1 MKMRL
6 LKITTCYPDYLRC
19 FYLRNPGLA
28 DQPFVRQKA
37 ALDYDAFG
45 WADYWSQA
53 LVPLGYEVM
62 EVTWNAEP
70 LQRAWF
76 REHFPDCPG
85 RIDPGVIAIEQ
96 AKQFKPEILW
106 FDESNEDLLTR
117 IRMEIP
123 SLRLVLGWAGS
134 AVPRTNA
141 WRHMDLILSCAP
153 ESVDSLQR
161 AGYPASHL
169 HHGFDP
175 RINSRLEDRSKR
187 FNFSFIG
194 QMIRENQY
202 HRNREQLLEQL
213 ASSNGIDIFSPS
225 ANLGWTDCVKARLMG
240 WAYEWG
246 RTMKTI
252 GFSDRTLESL
262 PVVGQAARMLSKPA
276 SPVNPRL
283 KRLIKPAVYGLEM
296 FQVLRDTRVVL
307 NIHADSSPFFASNM
321 RLFETTGVGTC
332 LLTDWKDNLCELFDP
347 EKEVVTYRTPEECA
361 EKARWLLDN
370 PTDREKIAMAGQSRT
385 LREHTFTRRAFQLD
399 TLIGK
404 ALK

>member
-1 MKMRL
+1 MKL

-19 FYLRNPGLA
+19 FYSRNPGLA
-28 DQPFVRQKA
+28 DQPFNRQKA

-45 WADYWSQA
+45 WADYWSHA

-76 REHFPDCPG
+76 REHFPACPG
-85 RIDPGVIAIEQ
+85 RIDPVVIAIEQ
-96 AKQFKPEILW
+96 AKHFKPEILW
-106 FDESNEDLLTR
+106 FDDSNENLLTR
-117 IRMEIP
+117 IRMEVP

-134 AVPRTNA
+134 AVTRTNA

-153 ESVDSLQR
+153 ESVDSLQQ

-175 RINSRLEDRSKR
+175 RINYRLEDRSKR
-187 FNFSFIG
+187 FHFSFIG
-194 QMIRENQY
+194 QLIRENQY
-202 HRNREQLLEQL
+202 HINRERLLEQL
-213 ASSNGIDIFSPS
+213 ASSNGINIFSPS

-262 PVVGQAARMLSKPA
+262 PVVGQAAQMLSKPA
-276 SPVNPRL
+276 SPINPRL

-307 NIHADSSPFFASNM
+307 NIHADSSPLFASNM

-361 EKARWLLDN
+361 EKAHWLLNN
-370 PTDREKIAMAGQSRT
+370 PTDMEKIAMAGQSRT

-399 TLIGK
+399 TLIEK